1 MTRYRIKNTSEYVWV
16 YEDLTN
22 TDKEYVLVK
31 DDVDYETETHYLRV
45 TDLVPAKLEF
55 TQEF

>member
-16 YEDLTN
+16 YEDLAN
-22 TDKEYVLVK
+22 TDKEYVLVT
-31 DDVDYETETHYLRV
+31 DDVDYASQDHYLKV
-45 TDLVPAKLEF
+45 TDLVPAKIEF